1 MSDVSLL
8 PAISG
13 LSFDSTL
20 LTPLLFFCIHLLL
33 FLSCLS
39 AAYRPILL
47 IFFKKNLPFVCLFR
61 SQIGFLMWLLFCT
74 GICHNVFPFFLS
86 IILL

>member
-47 IFFKKNLPFVCLFR
+47 IFFKKKSSVCLFVSFGDR
-61 SQIGFLMWLLFCT
+61 
-74 GICHNVFPFFLS
+74 LS
-86 IILL
+86 DVAFVLHWHLP